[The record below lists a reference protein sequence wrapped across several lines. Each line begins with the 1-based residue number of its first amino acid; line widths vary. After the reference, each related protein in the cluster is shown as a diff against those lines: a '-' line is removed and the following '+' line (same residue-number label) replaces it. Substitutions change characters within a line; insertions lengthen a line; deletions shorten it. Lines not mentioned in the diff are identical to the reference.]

1 MGSCSKSDLFIL
13 MDQTETTKPV
23 LYATLTFDR
32 GDRVHEAK
40 QFDEYRRWLTKVART
55 TRVCLKATVGW
66 DPVDQ
71 HLHLAIECPPSKEE
85 YFFDR
90 FDRVDLKKAW
100 TNRHY
105 KIRKWDESKAE
116 GNRAYLTVKHQGSM
130 LSACAGVRKPCR
142 RGKCVCRSK
151 D

>member
-1 MGSCSKSDLFIL
+1 

-32 GDRVHEAK
+32 GDRVHEAQ
-40 QFDEYRRWLTKVART
+40 QFAEYQRWLTKVART

-71 HLHLAIECPPSKEE
+71 HLHLAVECPPSKED
-85 YFFDR
+85 YFHKR
-90 FDRVDLKKAW
+90 LERVDFDKAW
-100 TNRHY
+100 THKHY
-105 KIRKWDESKAE
+105 KLEKWDEDRAE
-116 GNRAYLTVKHQGSM
+116 GARDYIILKHQPSM
-130 LSACAGVRKPCR
+130 LSACAGVRKACR
-142 RGKCVCRSK
+142 RGSCVCRPK